1 VARKV
6 LYIYT
11 YNRHHIHI
19 YIVQVRQIQLL
30 PIAIAQTDLL
40 EYHFRDLFQPDLATW
55 VTFTMSSLH
64 YIDAMQMLT
73 VYQVLPLLYR
83 TKTLG
88 SFSKLLLLDDLLKPF
103 SQKNHLLFLFP
114 QS

>member
-1 VARKV
+1 M
-6 LYIYT
+6 
-11 YNRHHIHI
+11 
-19 YIVQVRQIQLL
+19 QVRQIQLL
-30 PIAIAQTDLL
+30 PIAIAQTELL
-40 EYHFRDLFQPDLATW
+40 EYHFKDLFQPDLATR
-55 VTFTMSSLH
+55 VTFTMSSQH

-73 VYQVLPLLYR
+73 GNQMLPLLYI

-103 SQKNHLLFLFP
+103 SQTNHLLFLFP